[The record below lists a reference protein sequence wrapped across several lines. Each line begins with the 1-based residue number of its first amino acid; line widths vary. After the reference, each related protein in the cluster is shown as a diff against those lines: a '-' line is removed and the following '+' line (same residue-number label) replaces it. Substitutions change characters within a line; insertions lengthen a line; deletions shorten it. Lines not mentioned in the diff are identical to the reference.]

1 MKIKI
6 FLYGQEYNEKPP
18 TPSGIKTRIGNLTN
32 KHIYALNKL
41 EIEAEVTIKFSS
53 EDGRKAT
60 KEEMEFLVE
69 AENKA
74 DKDEIWNTIIKT
86 ENNITE

>member
-6 FLYGQEYNEKPP
+6 YLDGQEYNEKPP
-18 TPSGIKTRIGNLTN
+18 TPSGIKARIGNLTN

-41 EIEAEVTIKFSS
+41 EIEAEVTITFSS
-53 EDGRKAT
+53 DGRKTT

-69 AENKA
+69 AENKT
-74 DKDEIWNTIIKT
+74 DENKIWNTIIKT
-86 ENNITE
+86 ENNIKE